1 MNFSTSLELTQSQKL
16 ILTTQLKQSLKILH
30 MSSLELEEEINRLV
44 EENPLLDIDKKSETN
59 WELYIKNVEKSYQFD
74 KNELYYNSDN
84 DINLENIIRSTCSL
98 YESLHFQVS
107 LYKLNKIEKET
118 CTYIIDSL
126 DDDGYLR
133 INEYEIKKE
142 LNINDDTFKK
152 CLEIV
157 QQLEPI
163 GIGAR
168 SLSESLIIQLRNL
181 GIQNKLLENIISK
194 DLELIG
200 NKKYK
205 DIVKKYNISMK
216 KCLNF
221 INIIKAL
228 NPKPGRI
235 YCDEKSVYVKPDV
248 IVEKIDNE
256 FLVYS
261 NERDS
266 LKVSINK
273 FYKEILKNSKYDK
286 DTKNF
291 IKDKLNSAN
300 VLIKSIEERK
310 ATVLN
315 IAKEIIKHQE
325 LFFEYGDKYIK
336 PMKMK
341 EIAKVLQLHESTISR
356 GVNGKYMLTPFG
368 IYEFKYFFSNSLDTN
383 NEGLVSS
390 ISIKNMIQDT
400 IKSED
405 KTNPLSDNQIS
416 KILNN
421 RGINIARRT
430 ISKYREELG
439 ILSSSKRKEY

>member
-44 EENPLLDIDKKSETN
+44 EENPLLDIDNKSEIN

-315 IAKEIIKHQE
+315 IAKAIIKHQE
-325 LFFEYGDKYIK
+325 LFFEYGDKYVK

-439 ILSSSKRKEY
+439 ILSSSKRKKY

>member
-1 MNFSTSLELTQSQKL
+1 MNFSASLELTQSQKL

-44 EENPLLDIDKKSETN
+44 EENPLLDIDKKSEIN

-325 LFFEYGDKYIK
+325 LFFEYGDKYVK

>member
-44 EENPLLDIDKKSETN
+44 EENPLLDIDKKSEIN

-216 KCLNF
+216 KCLSF

>member
-44 EENPLLDIDKKSETN
+44 EENPLLDIDKKSEIN

-315 IAKEIIKHQE
+315 IAKAIIKHQE
-325 LFFEYGDKYIK
+325 LFFEYGDKYVK

-439 ILSSSKRKEY
+439 ILSSSKRKKY

>member
-44 EENPLLDIDKKSETN
+44 EENPLLDIDKKSEIN